1 MDTGYVIT
9 LDKQLLIQVCIQ
21 LINTGILC
29 FVLSKLLYNPVL
41 NFLKARKE
49 KVAAQIDEA
58 AERLKE
64 AELLKARYEAKL
76 KDIDNERNEILE
88 SARDSAKKNSRQ
100 IISDARKEA
109 DLIKNR
115 AEKDIVNE
123 REKAKDDMK
132 KEIIQVSS
140 EMSRRFLAK
149 QISPAEQEQLFED
162 TVKELE
168 GLEWTS

>member
-1 MDTGYVIT
+1 MEGYVIT
-9 LDKQLLIQVCIQ
+9 LDKQLLIQICIQ

-29 FVLSKLLYNPVL
+29 FALSKLLYMPVL

-49 KVAAQIDEA
+49 KVASQIDEA
-58 AERLKE
+58 EGKLKE
-64 AELLKARYEAKL
+64 AEQLKAQYEAKL

-88 SARDSAKKNSRQ
+88 SARESAKKNSRQ

-115 AEKDIVNE
+115 AEKDIKNE
-123 REKAKDDMK
+123 REKAKDDIK
-132 KEIIQVSS
+132 KEIISVSA
-140 EMSRRFLAK
+140 EMSRRFIAK
-149 QISPAEQEQLFED
+149 QISESEQEQLFDE

-168 GLEWTS
+168 ELEWTS

>member
-1 MDTGYVIT
+1 MEGYVIT

-49 KVAAQIDEA
+49 KVASQLDEA
-58 AERLKE
+58 AARLKE
-64 AELLKARYEAKL
+64 AELLKAQYEAKL

-132 KEIIQVSS
+132 KEIIQVSA
-140 EMSRRFLAK
+140 EMSRRFIAK
-149 QISPAEQEQLFED
+149 QMSSAEQEQLFEE
-162 TVKELE
+162 TVREME
-168 GLEWTS
+168 ELEWTS

>member
-1 MDTGYVIT
+1 MEGYVIT
-9 LDKQLLIQVCIQ
+9 LDKQLLIQICIQ
-21 LINTGILC
+21 LVNTGILC
-29 FVLSKLLYNPVL
+29 FFLSKLLYTPVL

-49 KVAAQIDEA
+49 SVAAQIDEA
-58 AERLKE
+58 AARLKE
-64 AELLKARYEAKL
+64 AELLKAQYEAKL

-115 AEKDIVNE
+115 AEKDILNE
-123 REKAKDDMK
+123 REKAKDDIK
-132 KEIIQVSS
+132 RQIIEVSS
-140 EMSRRFLAK
+140 EMSRRYIAK
-149 QISPAEQEQLFED
+149 EISAAEQEQLFEA

-168 GLEWTS
+168 DLEWTS

>member
-1 MDTGYVIT
+1 MEGYVIT
-9 LDKQLLIQVCIQ
+9 LDKQFLIQICIQ

-29 FVLSKLLYNPVL
+29 FILSKLLYKPVL

-49 KVAAQIDEA
+49 KIALQIDEA
-58 AERLKE
+58 DARLKE
-64 AELLKARYEAKL
+64 AEALKAQYEAKL

-115 AEKDIVNE
+115 AEKDIANE
-123 REKAKDDMK
+123 REKAKDDIK
-132 KEIIQVSS
+132 KEIIEVSS
-140 EMSRRFLAK
+140 EMSRRFIAK
-149 QISPAEQEQLFED
+149 QISESEQQQLFED
-162 TVKELE
+162 TLKELE

>member
-1 MDTGYVIT
+1 MEGYVIT

-49 KVAAQIDEA
+49 KVASQLDEA
-58 AERLKE
+58 ASKLKE
-64 AELLKARYEAKL
+64 AELLKAQYEAKL

-132 KEIIQVSS
+132 REIIEVST
-140 EMSRRFLAK
+140 EMSRRFIAK
-149 QISPAEQEQLFED
+149 QISSAEQEQLFED

-168 GLEWTS
+168 ELEWTS

>member
-1 MDTGYVIT
+1 MDGYVIT
-9 LDKQLLIQVCIQ
+9 LDKQLLIQICIQ

-29 FVLSKLLYNPVL
+29 FVLSKLLYSPVL
-41 NFLKARKE
+41 NFLKARRE
-49 KVAAQIDEA
+49 RVAAQIDEA
-58 AERLKE
+58 ASKMKE
-64 AELLKARYEAKL
+64 AEELKAMYEAKL

-115 AEKDIVNE
+115 AEKDIASE
-123 REKAKDDMK
+123 REKAKDDIK

-140 EMSRRFLAK
+140 EMSRRFIAK
-149 QISPAEQEQLFED
+149 EITDAEQEKLFED

-168 GLEWTS
+168 ELEWTS